1 MAEYAKRI
9 NGWAG
14 FSGKKGKG
22 FCVICGQFGEL
33 TRDHVP
39 PQGCVQI
46 TSAVLSRLMMESQ
59 RKEQQ
64 HDTIYIQG
72 GLKFQTL
79 CATCNNE
86 LLGLRYD
93 PELKHFVDQMR
104 IGMQAVARNV
114 VLPRIVR
121 VEAALHLVA
130 RSVVGHILAA
140 HSVADTQNWRQ
151 DIGASE
157 SLRQYFLHSDHSF
170 PEDWRLYC
178 WPYLSRKQVILR
190 HASWMNI
197 ALTTGDKTVY
207 GHLLKFLPFG
217 FWLVHNQPMDF
228 IINALDITPRS
239 APDTTREAVSFDLRH
254 APHHLYPENP
264 SGHHIML
271 FANEHVCRRAGARSA
286 QNWQI
291 VCRHMPGTASPD

>member
-1 MAEYAKRI
+1 MAGYSKRI
-9 NGWAG
+9 NSWAG
-14 FSGKKGKG
+14 FAGKKGPG

-46 TSAVLSRLMMESQ
+46 TNAILSRLTMDSERTDQSLS
-59 RKEQQ
+59 
-64 HDTIYIQG
+64 TIYIQG
-72 GLKFQTL
+72 GLKFKTL

-86 LLGLRYD
+86 LLGLSFD
-93 PELKHFVDQMR
+93 PELKYFVDNMHRGLQ
-104 IGMQAVARNV
+104 GVASNV

-121 VEAALHLVA
+121 LEANLHLVA
-130 RSVVGHILAA
+130 KSVIGHILAA
-140 HSVADTQNWRQ
+140 HSVDDTQTWRP

-157 SLRQYFLHSDHSF
+157 SLRQYFLNPGRHF
-170 PEDWRLYC
+170 PRDWRLYC

-190 HASWMNI
+190 HAAWMDVSLSKP
-197 ALTTGDKTVY
+197 AEKTVY

-217 FWLVHNQPMDF
+217 FWLVHNQPMEFVID
-228 IINALDITPRS
+228 ALDITPRGV
-239 APDTTREAVSFDLRH
+239 PDATREVVSFNLRH

-271 FANEHVCRRAGARSA
+271 FANEQSSVAAPA
-286 QNWQI
+286 I
-291 VCRHMPGTASPD
+291 ASTTSDR